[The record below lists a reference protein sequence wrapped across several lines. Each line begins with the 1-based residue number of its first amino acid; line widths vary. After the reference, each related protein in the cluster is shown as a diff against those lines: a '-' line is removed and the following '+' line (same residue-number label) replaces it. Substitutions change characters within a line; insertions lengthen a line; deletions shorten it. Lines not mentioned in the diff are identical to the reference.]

1 MTTTM
6 AAMLLLGAICWL
18 FRILFIV
25 VVPAERLPEGVRDG
39 LGHLAPS
46 VMAALV
52 AVELVG
58 MTSRSSLPASALVLV
73 TALVVGALV
82 RATGSLILAI
92 GAAAAAVAVIDLLV
106 LA

>member
-1 MTTTM
+1 MTPM
-6 AAMLLLGAICWL
+6 MVAMLVLGAVCWL

-25 VVPAERLPEGVRDG
+25 VIPAERLPEGIRDG
-39 LGHLAPS
+39 LAHLAPS

-58 MTSRSSLPASALVLV
+58 MTSRTSLLASSLVLV
-73 TALVVGALV
+73 AALVVGALV

>member
-58 MTSRSSLPASALVLV
+58 MTSRSSPPASALVLV

>member
-6 AAMLLLGAICWL
+6 VAMLLLGAICWL